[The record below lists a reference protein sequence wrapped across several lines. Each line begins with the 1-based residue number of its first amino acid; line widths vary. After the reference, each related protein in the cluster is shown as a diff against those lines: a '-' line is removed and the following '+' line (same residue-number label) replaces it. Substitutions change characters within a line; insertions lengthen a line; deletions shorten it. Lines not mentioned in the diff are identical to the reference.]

1 MALDMRG
8 SKKSLD
14 SNPSKKNVDIDLQ
27 WIKDNEVFEKSRINK
42 AQYDTS
48 SYDSMITEL
57 DKSNNSLSRQV
68 IRKMEEELLAV
79 IHDACNNNAISFA
92 NDRLIELKNK
102 YGNFFDNMTPPISS
116 LSYDQQNIDLNT
128 GEIAK
133 NIGHSNFED
142 GRYLTQ
148 LISDDLLD
156 SFAIFFNAKNVDK
169 EIKDDVASKL
179 SEENRKNILLHLL
192 KLFNKENSWYK
203 PKHNNIPFNEGSFLD
218 GVGSIL
224 LGSSKIQNK
233 YDIATLITFMDSCE
247 YFKMDNLPELVVYYK
262 RLLSQPNYL
271 KAYDEFFNGLD
282 QDMINNITSN
292 QTKHSFEINAD
303 IKNFILKDMP
313 SDLTKLEKAIYIYS
327 KLCKILDYDMEYYN
341 DNANKKFIAEESIS
355 DVDLSNNNVVCY
367 TFSYIYSGLLREIGI
382 DQIKEAKINKGEF
395 VNKHASV
402 EFVVDNIVIMA
413 DSTHAGAEIGDLT
426 TLKVENKINGLRC
439 SQFNIEK
446 QNKVNQAKK
455 KVEMILEKEKTDEE
469 TNYFLPSQE
478 KLDSMTSIDKYILFN
493 DLVAATPLTGVSLL
507 GYIQVL
513 KDRLNLYIITKV
525 EKDLDQNDLII
536 NIKMRP
542 LGVEK
547 TYFENVAISYKINA
561 RNKEI
566 IYNGSNFVNGLS
578 NHFVPSSRRQ
588 LKKTFD
594 Y

>member
-14 SNPSKKNVDIDLQ
+14 SNPSKNNVDIDLQ

-57 DKSNNSLSRQV
+57 DKSNNSLSRQD

-148 LISDDLLD
+148 LISADLLD

-271 KAYDEFFNGLD
+271 EAYDEFFNGLD

-341 DNANKKFIAEESIS
+341 DNANKKFIVEKSIS

-402 EFVVDNIVIMA
+402 EFIVDNIVIMA

-547 TYFENVAISYKINA
+547 TYFENAAISYKINA

-578 NHFVPSSRRQ
+578 NHSVPSSRRQ
-588 LKKTFD
+588 L
-594 Y
+594 

>member
-14 SNPSKKNVDIDLQ
+14 SNSSKNNVDIDLQ
-27 WIKDNEVFEKSRINK
+27 WIKDNEVFEKSKINK

-57 DKSNNSLSRQV
+57 DKSNNSLSRQY

-156 SFAIFFNAKNVDK
+156 SFVIFFNAKNVDK

-271 KAYDEFFNGLD
+271 EAYDKFFNELD

-303 IKNFILKDMP
+303 IKNFVLKDMP

-478 KLDSMTSIDKYILFN
+478 RLDSMTSIDKYILFN

-536 NIKMRP
+536 NIKMKP

-547 TYFENVAISYKINA
+547 TYFENAAISYKINA

-566 IYNGSNFVNGLS
+566 IYNGSNFVNRLS
-578 NHFVPSSRRQ
+578 NNSVPSSRRQ
-588 LKKTFD
+588 L
-594 Y
+594 

>member
-14 SNPSKKNVDIDLQ
+14 SNPSKNNVDIDLQ
-27 WIKDNEVFEKSRINK
+27 WIKDNEVFEKSKINK
-42 AQYDTS
+42 AQYDIS

-57 DKSNNSLSRQV
+57 DKSNNSLSRQD
-68 IRKMEEELLAV
+68 IRKMEEELLAL
-79 IHDACNNNAISFA
+79 IHDASNNNAISFA

-116 LSYDQQNIDLNT
+116 LSYGQQNINLNT
-128 GEIAK
+128 EEIAK

-203 PKHNNIPFNEGSFLD
+203 PKHNNIPFNEVSFLD

-224 LGSSKIQNK
+224 LGKGKIQNE
-233 YDIATLITFMDSCE
+233 YDVATLITFMDSCE

-282 QDMINNITSN
+282 QDMINSITSN

-547 TYFENVAISYKINA
+547 TYFENAAISYKINA

-566 IYNGSNFVNGLS
+566 IYNGSNFVNRLS
-578 NHFVPSSRRQ
+578 NNSVPSSGR
-588 LKKTFD
+588 
-594 Y
+594 

>member
-1 MALDMRG
+1 MSLDMRG

-14 SNPSKKNVDIDLQ
+14 SNPSKNNVDIDLQ
-27 WIKDNEVFEKSRINK
+27 WIKDNEVFEKSKINK

-57 DKSNNSLSRQV
+57 DKSNNSLSRQD
-68 IRKMEEELLAV
+68 IRKMKEDLLAL
-79 IHDACNNNAISFA
+79 IHDASNNNAISFA

-102 YGNFFDNMTPPISS
+102 YWNFFDNMTPPISS
-116 LSYDQQNIDLNT
+116 LSYGQQNIDLNT
-128 GEIAK
+128 REIAK

-148 LISDDLLD
+148 LISDNLLD

-203 PKHNNIPFNEGSFLD
+203 PKHNNIPFNEVSFLD

-224 LGSSKIQNK
+224 LGKDKIQNK
-233 YDIATLITFMDSCE
+233 YDVATLITFMDSCE

-292 QTKHSFEINAD
+292 QTKHSFEINTD

-547 TYFENVAISYKINA
+547 TYFENAAISYKINA

-578 NHFVPSSRRQ
+578 NHSVSSSGR
-588 LKKTFD
+588 
-594 Y
+594 

>member
-14 SNPSKKNVDIDLQ
+14 SNPSKNNVDIDLQ

-57 DKSNNSLSRQV
+57 DKSNNSLSRQD

-79 IHDACNNNAISFA
+79 IHDASNNNAISFA
-92 NDRLIELKNK
+92 NERLIELKNK
-102 YGNFFDNMTPPISS
+102 YGDFFDHMTPSVSS
-116 LSYDQQNIDLNT
+116 LSYGQQNIDLNT
-128 GEIAK
+128 REIAGI
-133 NIGHSNFED
+133 IGHSNFED

-271 KAYDEFFNGLD
+271 EAYDKFFNELD

-303 IKNFILKDMP
+303 IKNFVLKDMP

-413 DSTHAGAEIGDLT
+413 DSTLAGAEIGDLT

-478 KLDSMTSIDKYILFN
+478 RLDSMTSIDKYILFN

-536 NIKMRP
+536 NIKMKP

-547 TYFENVAISYKINA
+547 TYFENAAISYKINA

-566 IYNGSNFVNGLS
+566 IYNGSNFVNRLS
-578 NHFVPSSRRQ
+578 NNSVPSSGR
-588 LKKTFD
+588 
-594 Y
+594 

>member
-14 SNPSKKNVDIDLQ
+14 SNPSKNNVDIDLQ
-27 WIKDNEVFEKSRINK
+27 WIKDNEVFEKSKINK
-42 AQYDTS
+42 AQYDIS

-57 DKSNNSLSRQV
+57 DKSNNSLSRQD
-68 IRKMEEELLAV
+68 IRKMEEELLAL
-79 IHDACNNNAISFA
+79 IHDASNNNAISFA

-203 PKHNNIPFNEGSFLD
+203 PKHNNIPFNEVSFLD

-224 LGSSKIQNK
+224 LGKGKIQNE
-233 YDIATLITFMDSCE
+233 YDVATLITFMDSCE

-271 KAYDEFFNGLD
+271 EAYDKFFNELD

-303 IKNFILKDMP
+303 IKNFVLKDMP

-547 TYFENVAISYKINA
+547 TYFENAAISYKINA

-566 IYNGSNFVNGLS
+566 IYNGSNFVDGLS
-578 NHFVPSSRRQ
+578 NNFVPSSGR
-588 LKKTFD
+588 
-594 Y
+594 

>member
-14 SNPSKKNVDIDLQ
+14 SNPSKNNVDIDLQ
-27 WIKDNEVFEKSRINK
+27 WIKDNEVFEKSKINK

-57 DKSNNSLSRQV
+57 DKSNNSLSRQD
-68 IRKMEEELLAV
+68 IRKMEDELLSL
-79 IHDACNNNAISFA
+79 IHDASNNNAISFA

-102 YGNFFDNMTPPISS
+102 YGNFFDNMTSPISS
-116 LSYDQQNIDLNT
+116 LSYGQQNIDLNT

-169 EIKDDVASKL
+169 KIKDDVASKL

-203 PKHNNIPFNEGSFLD
+203 PKHNNIPFNEVSFLD

-224 LGSSKIQNK
+224 LGKDKIQNK
-233 YDIATLITFMDSCE
+233 YDVATLITFMDSCE

-271 KAYDEFFNGLD
+271 EAYDEFFNGLD

-382 DQIKEAKINKGEF
+382 DHIKEAKINKGEF

-402 EFVVDNIVIMA
+402 EFIVDNIVIMA

-455 KVEMILEKEKTDEE
+455 KVEMILEKEKTNEE
-469 TNYFLPSQE
+469 TNYFLLSQE

-566 IYNGSNFVNGLS
+566 IYNGSNFVNGLFNNS
-578 NHFVPSSRRQ
+578 VSSSRR
-588 LKKTFD
+588 
-594 Y
+594 

>member
-14 SNPSKKNVDIDLQ
+14 SNPSKNNVDIDLQ
-27 WIKDNEVFEKSRINK
+27 WIKDNEVFEKSKINK
-42 AQYDTS
+42 AQYDIS
-48 SYDSMITEL
+48 SYDFMITEL
-57 DKSNNSLSRQV
+57 DKSNNSLSRQD
-68 IRKMEEELLAV
+68 IRKIEEELLAL
-79 IHDACNNNAISFA
+79 IHDASNNNAISFA

-116 LSYDQQNIDLNT
+116 LSYGQQNINLNT
-128 GEIAK
+128 EEIAK

-203 PKHNNIPFNEGSFLD
+203 PKHNNIPFNEVSFLD

-224 LGSSKIQNK
+224 LGKGKIQNE
-233 YDIATLITFMDSCE
+233 YDVATLITFMDSCE

-282 QDMINNITSN
+282 QDMINSITSN

-547 TYFENVAISYKINA
+547 TYFENAAISYKINA

-566 IYNGSNFVNGLS
+566 IYNGSNFVNRLS
-578 NHFVPSSRRQ
+578 NNSVPSSGR
-588 LKKTFD
+588 
-594 Y
+594 

>member
-14 SNPSKKNVDIDLQ
+14 SDSSKNNVDIDLQ
-27 WIKDNEVFEKSRINK
+27 WIKDNEVFEKSKINK
-42 AQYDTS
+42 AQYDFS

-57 DKSNNSLSRQV
+57 DKSNNSLSRQD

-203 PKHNNIPFNEGSFLD
+203 PKHNNIPFNEESFLD

-233 YDIATLITFMDSCE
+233 YDVATLITFMDSCE

-271 KAYDEFFNGLD
+271 EAYDKFFNELD

-303 IKNFILKDMP
+303 IKNFVLKDMP

-402 EFVVDNIVIMA
+402 EFIVDNIVIMA
-413 DSTHAGAEIGDLT
+413 DSTLAGAEIGDLP

-478 KLDSMTSIDKYILFN
+478 RLDSMTSIDKYILFN

-536 NIKMRP
+536 NIKMKP

-547 TYFENVAISYKINA
+547 TYFENAAISYKINA

-566 IYNGSNFVNGLS
+566 IYNGSNFVNRLS
-578 NHFVPSSRRQ
+578 NNSVPSSGR
-588 LKKTFD
+588 
-594 Y
+594 

>member
-57 DKSNNSLSRQV
+57 DKSNNSLSRQD

-224 LGSSKIQNK
+224 LGKDKIQNK

-271 KAYDEFFNGLD
+271 EAYDEFFNGLD

-341 DNANKKFIAEESIS
+341 DNANKKFIVEKSIS

-402 EFVVDNIVIMA
+402 EFIVDNIVIMA

-547 TYFENVAISYKINA
+547 TYFENAAISYKINA

-578 NHFVPSSRRQ
+578 NHSVPSSRRQ
-588 LKKTFD
+588 L
-594 Y
+594 

>member
-14 SNPSKKNVDIDLQ
+14 SNSSKNNVDIDLQ
-27 WIKDNEVFEKSRINK
+27 WIKDNEVFEKSKINK
-42 AQYDTS
+42 DQYDTS

-57 DKSNNSLSRQV
+57 DKSNNSLSRQD

-79 IHDACNNNAISFA
+79 IHDASNNNAISFA

-116 LSYDQQNIDLNT
+116 LSYGQQNIDLNT
-128 GEIAK
+128 EEIAK

-169 EIKDDVASKL
+169 KIKDDVASKL

-203 PKHNNIPFNEGSFLD
+203 PKHNNIPFNEVSFLD

-224 LGSSKIQNK
+224 LGKDKIQNK
-233 YDIATLITFMDSCE
+233 YDVATLITFMDSCE

-282 QDMINNITSN
+282 QDMINSITSN

-327 KLCKILDYDMEYYN
+327 KLCKILDYDMDYYN

-478 KLDSMTSIDKYILFN
+478 KLDNMTSIDKYILFN

-542 LGVEK
+542 LRVEK
-547 TYFENVAISYKINA
+547 TYFENAAISYKINA

-578 NHFVPSSRRQ
+578 NHSVPSSRRQ
-588 LKKTFD
+588 L
-594 Y
+594 

>member
-14 SNPSKKNVDIDLQ
+14 SNPSKNNVDIDLQ
-27 WIKDNEVFEKSRINK
+27 WIKDNEVFEKSIINK

-48 SYDSMITEL
+48 SYDSMIAEL
-57 DKSNNSLSRQV
+57 DKSNNSLSRQD

-79 IHDACNNNAISFA
+79 IHDASNNNAISFA

-116 LSYDQQNIDLNT
+116 LSYGQQNIDLNT

-133 NIGHSNFED
+133 NIWHSNFED

-203 PKHNNIPFNEGSFLD
+203 PKHNNIPFNEVSFLD
-218 GVGSIL
+218 SVEAIL
-224 LGSSKIQNK
+224 LGKDKIQNE
-233 YDIATLITFMDSCE
+233 YDVATLITFMDSCE

-271 KAYDEFFNGLD
+271 EAYDEFFNGLD

-547 TYFENVAISYKINA
+547 TYFENAAISYKINA

-578 NHFVPSSRRQ
+578 NHSVSSSGR
-588 LKKTFD
+588 
-594 Y
+594 

>member
-14 SNPSKKNVDIDLQ
+14 SNPSKNNVDIDLQ

-57 DKSNNSLSRQV
+57 DKSNNSLSRQD

-79 IHDACNNNAISFA
+79 IHDASNNNAISFA

-116 LSYDQQNIDLNT
+116 LSYGQQNIDLNT

-169 EIKDDVASKL
+169 KIKDDVASKL

-203 PKHNNIPFNEGSFLD
+203 PKHNNIPFNEVSFLD

-224 LGSSKIQNK
+224 LGKDKIQNK
-233 YDIATLITFMDSCE
+233 YDVATLITFMDSCE

-271 KAYDEFFNGLD
+271 EAYDEFFNGLD
-282 QDMINNITSN
+282 QDMINNITYN

-413 DSTHAGAEIGDLT
+413 DSTLAGAEIGDLT

-478 KLDSMTSIDKYILFN
+478 RLDSMTSIDKYILFN

-536 NIKMRP
+536 NIKMKP

-547 TYFENVAISYKINA
+547 TYFENAAISYKINA

-566 IYNGSNFVNGLS
+566 IYNGSNFVNRLS
-578 NHFVPSSRRQ
+578 NNSVPSSGR
-588 LKKTFD
+588 
-594 Y
+594 

>member
-27 WIKDNEVFEKSRINK
+27 WIKDNEVFEKSKINK

-57 DKSNNSLSRQV
+57 DKSNNSLSRQD

-271 KAYDEFFNGLD
+271 EAYDKFFNELD

-303 IKNFILKDMP
+303 IKNFVLKDMP

-341 DNANKKFIAEESIS
+341 DNANKKFIVEKSIS

-478 KLDSMTSIDKYILFN
+478 RLDSMTSIDKYILFN

-547 TYFENVAISYKINA
+547 TYFENAAISYKINA

-578 NHFVPSSRRQ
+578 NHSVPSSRRQ
-588 LKKTFD
+588 L
-594 Y
+594 

>member
-57 DKSNNSLSRQV
+57 DKSNNSLSRQD

-271 KAYDEFFNGLD
+271 EAYDEFFNGLD

-341 DNANKKFIAEESIS
+341 DNANKKFIVEKSIS

-402 EFVVDNIVIMA
+402 EFIVDNIVIMA

-547 TYFENVAISYKINA
+547 TYFENAAISYKINA

-578 NHFVPSSRRQ
+578 NHSVPSSRRQ
-588 LKKTFD
+588 L
-594 Y
+594 

>member
-14 SNPSKKNVDIDLQ
+14 SDSSKNNVDIDLQ
-27 WIKDNEVFEKSRINK
+27 WIKDNEVFEKSKINK
-42 AQYDTS
+42 AQYDFS

-57 DKSNNSLSRQV
+57 DKSNNSLSRQD

-203 PKHNNIPFNEGSFLD
+203 PKHNNIPFNEESFLD

-233 YDIATLITFMDSCE
+233 YDVATLITFMDSCE

-271 KAYDEFFNGLD
+271 EAYDKFFNELD

-303 IKNFILKDMP
+303 IKNFVLKDMP

-402 EFVVDNIVIMA
+402 EFIVDNIVIMA
-413 DSTHAGAEIGDLT
+413 DSTLAGAEIGDLT

-478 KLDSMTSIDKYILFN
+478 RLDSMTSIDKYILFN

-536 NIKMRP
+536 NIKMKP

-547 TYFENVAISYKINA
+547 TYFENAAISYKINA

-566 IYNGSNFVNGLS
+566 IYNGSNFVNRLS
-578 NHFVPSSRRQ
+578 NNSVPSSGR
-588 LKKTFD
+588 
-594 Y
+594 

>member
-1 MALDMRG
+1 MALDIRG

-14 SNPSKKNVDIDLQ
+14 SNPSKNNVDIDLQ
-27 WIKDNEVFEKSRINK
+27 WIKDNEVFEKSIINK

-57 DKSNNSLSRQV
+57 DKSNNSLSRQD
-68 IRKMEEELLAV
+68 IRKMEDELLAV
-79 IHDACNNNAISFA
+79 IHDASNNNAISFA

-102 YGNFFDNMTPPISS
+102 YWNFFDNMTPPISS
-116 LSYDQQNIDLNT
+116 LSYGQQNIDLNT
-128 GEIAK
+128 REIAK

-148 LISDDLLD
+148 LISDNLLD

-203 PKHNNIPFNEGSFLD
+203 PKHNNIPFNEVSFLD
-218 GVGSIL
+218 DVGSIL
-224 LGSSKIQNK
+224 LGKDKIQNK
-233 YDIATLITFMDSCE
+233 YDVATLITFMDSCE

-292 QTKHSFEINAD
+292 QTKHSFEINTD

-547 TYFENVAISYKINA
+547 TYFENAAISYKINA

-578 NHFVPSSRRQ
+578 NHSVPSSRRQ
-588 LKKTFD
+588 L
-594 Y
+594 

>member
-14 SNPSKKNVDIDLQ
+14 SNPSKNNVDIDLQ
-27 WIKDNEVFEKSRINK
+27 WIKDNEVFEKSKINK
-42 AQYDTS
+42 AQYDIS

-57 DKSNNSLSRQV
+57 DKSNNSLSRQD
-68 IRKMEEELLAV
+68 IRKMEEELLAL
-79 IHDACNNNAISFA
+79 IHDASNNNAISFA

-133 NIGHSNFED
+133 NIRHSNFED

-203 PKHNNIPFNEGSFLD
+203 PKHNNIPFNEVSFLD

-224 LGSSKIQNK
+224 LGKGKIQNE
-233 YDIATLITFMDSCE
+233 YDVATLITFMDSCE

-271 KAYDEFFNGLD
+271 EAYDKFFNELD

-303 IKNFILKDMP
+303 IKNFVLKDMP

-547 TYFENVAISYKINA
+547 TYFENAAISYKINA

-566 IYNGSNFVNGLS
+566 IYNGSNFVDGLS
-578 NHFVPSSRRQ
+578 NNFVPSSGR
-588 LKKTFD
+588 
-594 Y
+594 

>member
-14 SNPSKKNVDIDLQ
+14 SDSSKNNVDIDLQ
-27 WIKDNEVFEKSRINK
+27 WIKDNEVFEKSKINK
-42 AQYDTS
+42 TQYDTS

-57 DKSNNSLSRQV
+57 DKSNNSLSRQD

-271 KAYDEFFNGLD
+271 EAYDKFFNELD

-292 QTKHSFEINAD
+292 QIKHSFEINAD

-413 DSTHAGAEIGDLT
+413 DSTLAGAEIGDLT

-478 KLDSMTSIDKYILFN
+478 RLDSMTSIDKYILFN

-536 NIKMRP
+536 NIKMKP

-547 TYFENVAISYKINA
+547 TYFENAAISYKINA

-566 IYNGSNFVNGLS
+566 IYNGSNFVNRFS
-578 NHFVPSSRRQ
+578 NNSVPSSGR
-588 LKKTFD
+588 
-594 Y
+594 

>member
-14 SNPSKKNVDIDLQ
+14 SDSSKNNVDIDLQ
-27 WIKDNEVFEKSRINK
+27 WIKDNEVFEKSKINK
-42 AQYDTS
+42 AQYDFS

-57 DKSNNSLSRQV
+57 DKSNNSLSRQD

-203 PKHNNIPFNEGSFLD
+203 PKHNNIPFNEESFLD

-233 YDIATLITFMDSCE
+233 YDVATLITFMDSCE

-271 KAYDEFFNGLD
+271 EAYDKFFNELD

-303 IKNFILKDMP
+303 IKNFVLKDMP

-402 EFVVDNIVIMA
+402 EFIVDNIVIMA
-413 DSTHAGAEIGDLT
+413 DSTLAGAEIGDLT
-426 TLKVENKINGLRC
+426 ALKVENKINGLRC

-478 KLDSMTSIDKYILFN
+478 RLDSMTSIDKYILFN

-536 NIKMRP
+536 NIKMKP

-547 TYFENVAISYKINA
+547 TYFENAAISYKINA

-566 IYNGSNFVNGLS
+566 IYNGSNFVNRLS
-578 NHFVPSSRRQ
+578 NNSVPSSGR
-588 LKKTFD
+588 
-594 Y
+594 

>member
-14 SNPSKKNVDIDLQ
+14 SNPSKNNVNIDLQ
-27 WIKDNEVFEKSRINK
+27 WIKDNEVFEKPIINK

-57 DKSNNSLSRQV
+57 DKSNNSLSRQD
-68 IRKMEEELLAV
+68 IRKMEEELLSL
-79 IHDACNNNAISFA
+79 IHDASNNNAISFA

-116 LSYDQQNIDLNT
+116 LSYGQQNIDLNT
-128 GEIAK
+128 EEIAK

-169 EIKDDVASKL
+169 KIKDDVASKL

-203 PKHNNIPFNEGSFLD
+203 PKHNNIPFNEVSFLD
-218 GVGSIL
+218 SVGSIL
-224 LGSSKIQNK
+224 LGKDKIQNK
-233 YDIATLITFMDSCE
+233 YDVATLITFMDSCE

-282 QDMINNITSN
+282 QDMINSITSN

-327 KLCKILDYDMEYYN
+327 KLCKILDYDMDYYN

-478 KLDSMTSIDKYILFN
+478 KLDNMTSIDKYILFN

-542 LGVEK
+542 LRVEK
-547 TYFENVAISYKINA
+547 TYFENAAISYKINA

-578 NHFVPSSRRQ
+578 NHSVPSSRRQ
-588 LKKTFD
+588 L
-594 Y
+594 

>member
-14 SNPSKKNVDIDLQ
+14 SNPSKNNVDIDLQ
-27 WIKDNEVFEKSRINK
+27 WFKDNEVFEKSKINK

-57 DKSNNSLSRQV
+57 DKSNNSLSRQD
-68 IRKMEEELLAV
+68 IRKMEDELLSL
-79 IHDACNNNAISFA
+79 IHDASNNNAISFA

-102 YGNFFDNMTPPISS
+102 YGNFFDNMTSPISS
-116 LSYDQQNIDLNT
+116 LSYGQQNIDLNT

-203 PKHNNIPFNEGSFLD
+203 PKHNNIPFNEVSFLD
-218 GVGSIL
+218 SVGSIL
-224 LGSSKIQNK
+224 LGKGKIQNE
-233 YDIATLITFMDSCE
+233 YDVATLITFMDSCE

-292 QTKHSFEINAD
+292 QTKHSFEINTD

-478 KLDSMTSIDKYILFN
+478 KLDNMTSIDKYILFN

-542 LGVEK
+542 LRVEK
-547 TYFENVAISYKINA
+547 TYFENAAISYKINA

-578 NHFVPSSRRQ
+578 NHSVPSSRRQ
-588 LKKTFD
+588 L
-594 Y
+594 

>member
-57 DKSNNSLSRQV
+57 DKSNNSLSRQD

-271 KAYDEFFNGLD
+271 EAYDEFFNGLD

-578 NHFVPSSRRQ
+578 NHSVPSSRRQ
-588 LKKTFD
+588 L
-594 Y
+594 

>member
-14 SNPSKKNVDIDLQ
+14 SNPSKNNVDIDLQ
-27 WIKDNEVFEKSRINK
+27 WIKDNEVFEKSKINK
-42 AQYDTS
+42 TQYDTS

-57 DKSNNSLSRQV
+57 DKSNNSLSRQY

-271 KAYDEFFNGLD
+271 EAYDKFFNELD

-303 IKNFILKDMP
+303 IKNFVLKDMP

-446 QNKVNQAKK
+446 QNKVNQAKN

-478 KLDSMTSIDKYILFN
+478 RLDSMTSIDKYILFN

-536 NIKMRP
+536 NIKMKP

-547 TYFENVAISYKINA
+547 TYFENAAISYKINA

-566 IYNGSNFVNGLS
+566 IYNGSNFVNRLS
-578 NHFVPSSRRQ
+578 NNSVPSSGR
-588 LKKTFD
+588 
-594 Y
+594 

>member
-14 SNPSKKNVDIDLQ
+14 SNPSKNNVDTDLQ
-27 WIKDNEVFEKSRINK
+27 WIKDNEVFEKSKINK

-57 DKSNNSLSRQV
+57 DKSNNSLSRQD
-68 IRKMEEELLAV
+68 IRKMEDELLSL
-79 IHDACNNNAISFA
+79 IHDASNNNAISFA

-102 YGNFFDNMTPPISS
+102 YGNFFDNMTSPISS
-116 LSYDQQNIDLNT
+116 LSYGQQNIDLNT

-203 PKHNNIPFNEGSFLD
+203 PKHNNIPFNEVSFLD
-218 GVGSIL
+218 SVGSIL
-224 LGSSKIQNK
+224 LGKDKIQNK
-233 YDIATLITFMDSCE
+233 YDVATLITFMDSCE

-547 TYFENVAISYKINA
+547 TYFENAAISYKINA

-578 NHFVPSSRRQ
+578 NHSVSSSGR
-588 LKKTFD
+588 
-594 Y
+594 

>member
-14 SNPSKKNVDIDLQ
+14 SNTSKNNVDIDLQ
-27 WIKDNEVFEKSRINK
+27 WIKDNEVFEKSKINK

-57 DKSNNSLSRQV
+57 DKSNNSLSRQD
-68 IRKMEEELLAV
+68 IRKMEDELLSL
-79 IHDACNNNAISFA
+79 IHDASNNNAISFA

-116 LSYDQQNIDLNT
+116 LSYGQQNIDLNT
-128 GEIAK
+128 EEIAK

-203 PKHNNIPFNEGSFLD
+203 PKHNNIPFNEVSFLD

-224 LGSSKIQNK
+224 LGKDKIQNK
-233 YDIATLITFMDSCE
+233 YDVATLITFMDSCE
-247 YFKMDNLPELVVYYK
+247 YFKMDNLPELVIYYK

-341 DNANKKFIAEESIS
+341 DNANKKFVAEESIS

-478 KLDSMTSIDKYILFN
+478 RLDSMTSIDKYILFN

-536 NIKMRP
+536 NIKMKP

-547 TYFENVAISYKINA
+547 TYFENAAISYKINA

-578 NHFVPSSRRQ
+578 NHSVPSSRRQ
-588 LKKTFD
+588 L
-594 Y
+594 

>member
-14 SNPSKKNVDIDLQ
+14 SNPSKNNVNIDLQ
-27 WIKDNEVFEKSRINK
+27 WIKDNEVFEKSIINK

-57 DKSNNSLSRQV
+57 DKSNNSLSRQD

-79 IHDACNNNAISFA
+79 IHDASNNNAISFA

-116 LSYDQQNIDLNT
+116 LSYGQQNIDLNT
-128 GEIAK
+128 EEIAK

-169 EIKDDVASKL
+169 KIKDDVASKL

-203 PKHNNIPFNEGSFLD
+203 PKHNNIPFNEVSFLD
-218 GVGSIL
+218 SVGSIL
-224 LGSSKIQNK
+224 LGKDKIQNK
-233 YDIATLITFMDSCE
+233 YDVATLITFMDSCE

-282 QDMINNITSN
+282 QDMINSITSN

-313 SDLTKLEKAIYIYS
+313 SDLTKLEKTIYIYS

-355 DVDLSNNNVVCY
+355 DVGLSNNNVVCY

-455 KVEMILEKEKTDEE
+455 KVEMILEKEKIDEE

-547 TYFENVAISYKINA
+547 TYFENAAISYKINA

-566 IYNGSNFVNGLS
+566 IYNGSNFVDGLS
-578 NHFVPSSRRQ
+578 NHSVPSSRRQ
-588 LKKTFD
+588 L
-594 Y
+594 

>member
-14 SNPSKKNVDIDLQ
+14 SNPSKNNVNIDLQ
-27 WIKDNEVFEKSRINK
+27 WIKDNEVFEKPIINK

-57 DKSNNSLSRQV
+57 DKSNNSLSRQD

-79 IHDACNNNAISFA
+79 IHDASNNNAISFA

-116 LSYDQQNIDLNT
+116 LSYGQQNIDLNT
-128 GEIAK
+128 EEIAK

-192 KLFNKENSWYK
+192 ELFDKENSWYK

-224 LGSSKIQNK
+224 LGKGKIQNK
-233 YDIATLITFMDSCE
+233 YDVATLITFMDSCE

-282 QDMINNITSN
+282 QDMINSITSN

-327 KLCKILDYDMEYYN
+327 KLCKILDYDMDYYN

-542 LGVEK
+542 LRVEK
-547 TYFENVAISYKINA
+547 TYFENAAISYKINA

-578 NHFVPSSRRQ
+578 NHSVPSSRRQ
-588 LKKTFD
+588 L
-594 Y
+594 

>member
-14 SNPSKKNVDIDLQ
+14 SNPSKNNVDIDLQ
-27 WIKDNEVFEKSRINK
+27 WIKDNEVFEKSKINK
-42 AQYDTS
+42 AQYDIS

-57 DKSNNSLSRQV
+57 DKSNNSLSRQD
-68 IRKMEEELLAV
+68 IRKIEEELLAL
-79 IHDACNNNAISFA
+79 IHDASNNNAISFA

-192 KLFNKENSWYK
+192 KLFNNENSWYK

-271 KAYDEFFNGLD
+271 EAYDEFFNGLD

-413 DSTHAGAEIGDLT
+413 DSTLAGAEIGDLT

-547 TYFENVAISYKINA
+547 TYFENAAISYKINA

-578 NHFVPSSRRQ
+578 NHSVSSSGR
-588 LKKTFD
+588 
-594 Y
+594 

>member
-14 SNPSKKNVDIDLQ
+14 SNPSKNNVDIDLQ
-27 WIKDNEVFEKSRINK
+27 WFKDNEVFEKSKINK

-57 DKSNNSLSRQV
+57 DKSNNSLSRQD
-68 IRKMEEELLAV
+68 IRKMEDELLSL
-79 IHDACNNNAISFA
+79 IHDASNNNAISFA

-102 YGNFFDNMTPPISS
+102 YGNFFDNMTSPISS
-116 LSYDQQNIDLNT
+116 LSYGQQNIDLNT

-203 PKHNNIPFNEGSFLD
+203 PKHNNIPFNEVSFLD

-224 LGSSKIQNK
+224 LGKGKIQNE
-233 YDIATLITFMDSCE
+233 YDVATLITFMDSCE

-292 QTKHSFEINAD
+292 QTKHSFEINTD

-478 KLDSMTSIDKYILFN
+478 KLDNMTSIDKYILFN

-542 LGVEK
+542 LRVEK
-547 TYFENVAISYKINA
+547 TYFENAAISYKINA

-578 NHFVPSSRRQ
+578 NHSVPSSRRQ
-588 LKKTFD
+588 L
-594 Y
+594 

>member
-14 SNPSKKNVDIDLQ
+14 SNPSKNNVDIDLQ
-27 WIKDNEVFEKSRINK
+27 WIKDNEVFEKSKINK
-42 AQYDTS
+42 AQYDIS

-57 DKSNNSLSRQV
+57 DKSNNSLSRQD
-68 IRKMEEELLAV
+68 IRKIEEELLAL
-79 IHDACNNNAISFA
+79 IHDASNNNAISFA

-116 LSYDQQNIDLNT
+116 LSYGQQNINLNT
-128 GEIAK
+128 EEIAK

-203 PKHNNIPFNEGSFLD
+203 PKHNNIPFNEVSFLD

-224 LGSSKIQNK
+224 LGKGKIQNE
-233 YDIATLITFMDSCE
+233 YDVATLITFMDSCE

-282 QDMINNITSN
+282 QDMINSITSN

-455 KVEMILEKEKTDEE
+455 KVEMILEKEKKDEE

-478 KLDSMTSIDKYILFN
+478 RLDSMTSIDKYILFN

-536 NIKMRP
+536 NIKMKP

-547 TYFENVAISYKINA
+547 TYFENAAISYKINA

-566 IYNGSNFVNGLS
+566 IYNGSNFVNRLS
-578 NHFVPSSRRQ
+578 NNSVPSSRRQ
-588 LKKTFD
+588 L
-594 Y
+594 

>member
-14 SNPSKKNVDIDLQ
+14 SNPSKNNVDIDLQ
-27 WIKDNEVFEKSRINK
+27 WIKDNEVFEKSKINK
-42 AQYDTS
+42 AQYDIS

-57 DKSNNSLSRQV
+57 DKSNNSLSRQD
-68 IRKMEEELLAV
+68 IRKMEEELLAL
-79 IHDACNNNAISFA
+79 IHDASNNNAISFA

-203 PKHNNIPFNEGSFLD
+203 PKHNNIPFNEVSFLD

-224 LGSSKIQNK
+224 LGKGKIQNE
-233 YDIATLITFMDSCE
+233 YDVATLITFMDSCE
-247 YFKMDNLPELVVYYK
+247 YFKMDNLPELVAYYK

-271 KAYDEFFNGLD
+271 EAYDKFFNELD

-327 KLCKILDYDMEYYN
+327 KLCKILDYDMDYYN

-542 LGVEK
+542 LRVEK
-547 TYFENVAISYKINA
+547 TYFENAAISYKINA

-578 NHFVPSSRRQ
+578 NHSVPSSRRQ
-588 LKKTFD
+588 L
-594 Y
+594 

>member
-14 SNPSKKNVDIDLQ
+14 SNPSKNNVDIDLQ

-57 DKSNNSLSRQV
+57 DKSNNSLSRHD

-79 IHDACNNNAISFA
+79 IHDASNNNAISFA
-92 NDRLIELKNK
+92 NERLIELKNK
-102 YGNFFDNMTPPISS
+102 YGDFFDHMTPPVSS
-116 LSYDQQNIDLNT
+116 LSYGQQNIDLNT
-128 GEIAK
+128 REIAK

-203 PKHNNIPFNEGSFLD
+203 PKHNNIPFNEVSFLD

-224 LGSSKIQNK
+224 LGKDKIQNK
-233 YDIATLITFMDSCE
+233 YDVATLITFMDSCE
-247 YFKMDNLPELVVYYK
+247 YFKMDNLPELVIYYK

-292 QTKHSFEINAD
+292 QTKHSFEINTD

-478 KLDSMTSIDKYILFN
+478 RLDSMTSIDKYILFN

-547 TYFENVAISYKINA
+547 TYFENAAISYKINA

-578 NHFVPSSRRQ
+578 NHSVSSSGR
-588 LKKTFD
+588 
-594 Y
+594 

>member
-14 SNPSKKNVDIDLQ
+14 SNPSKNNVDIDLQ
-27 WIKDNEVFEKSRINK
+27 WIKDNEVFEKSKINK
-42 AQYDTS
+42 TQYDTS

-57 DKSNNSLSRQV
+57 DKSNNSLSRQD

-156 SFAIFFNAKNVDK
+156 SFVIFFNAKNVDK

-271 KAYDEFFNGLD
+271 EAYDKFFNELD

-303 IKNFILKDMP
+303 IKNFVLKDMP

-478 KLDSMTSIDKYILFN
+478 RLDSMTSIDKYILFN

-536 NIKMRP
+536 NIKMKP

-547 TYFENVAISYKINA
+547 TYFENAAISYKINA

-566 IYNGSNFVNGLS
+566 IYNGSNFVNRLS
-578 NHFVPSSRRQ
+578 NNSVPSSRRQ
-588 LKKTFD
+588 L
-594 Y
+594 

>member
-57 DKSNNSLSRQV
+57 DKSNNSLSRQD

-148 LISDDLLD
+148 LISADLLD

-271 KAYDEFFNGLD
+271 EAYDEFFNGLD

-341 DNANKKFIAEESIS
+341 DNANKKFIVEKSIS

-402 EFVVDNIVIMA
+402 EFIVDNIVIMA

-547 TYFENVAISYKINA
+547 TYFENAAISYKINA

-578 NHFVPSSRRQ
+578 NHSVPSSRRQ
-588 LKKTFD
+588 L
-594 Y
+594 

>member
-14 SNPSKKNVDIDLQ
+14 SNPSKNNVDIDLQ

-57 DKSNNSLSRQV
+57 DKSNNSLSRQD

-79 IHDACNNNAISFA
+79 IHDASNNNAISFA
-92 NDRLIELKNK
+92 NERLIELKNK
-102 YGNFFDNMTPPISS
+102 YGDFFDHMTPPVSS
-116 LSYDQQNIDLNT
+116 LSYGQQNIDLNT
-128 GEIAK
+128 REIAGI
-133 NIGHSNFED
+133 IGHSNFED

-271 KAYDEFFNGLD
+271 EAYDKFFNELD

-303 IKNFILKDMP
+303 IKNFVLKDMP

-413 DSTHAGAEIGDLT
+413 DSTLAGAEIGDLT

-478 KLDSMTSIDKYILFN
+478 RLDSMTSIDKYILFN

-536 NIKMRP
+536 NIKMKP

-547 TYFENVAISYKINA
+547 TYFENAAISYKINA

-566 IYNGSNFVNGLS
+566 IYNGSNFVNRLS
-578 NHFVPSSRRQ
+578 NNSVPSSGR
-588 LKKTFD
+588 
-594 Y
+594 